1 MDLSEATSRIKAA
14 GPRNVR
20 IVPMPG
26 QEVVTGLHQVM
37 VQEGGKWV
45 TVLENVPKE
54 MAESLVSSTGKSV
67 ILG

>member
-1 MDLSEATSRIKAA
+1 MDLSEATNRIKAA

-37 VQEGGKWV
+37 VQEGGQWV
-45 TVLENVPKE
+45 TVLKNVPKE